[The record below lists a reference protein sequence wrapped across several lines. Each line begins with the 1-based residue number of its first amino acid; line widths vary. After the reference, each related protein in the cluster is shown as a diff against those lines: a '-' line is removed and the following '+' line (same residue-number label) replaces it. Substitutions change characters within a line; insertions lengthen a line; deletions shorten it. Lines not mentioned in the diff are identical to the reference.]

1 MTLFIRN
8 DNIKIIWDVLLMCP
22 LFNESFTTEISKKE
36 WFNQRISKVEKQL
49 GKNISIGDLRSINR
63 DTIKLIMS
71 DLKERYLSVSTDIES
86 RPKPMIIGSE
96 TDTPYMRRQNEYD
109 KMKSVYVPTQ
119 IDFRSGEVDQPIT
132 NMSELIE
139 QHVNERRKTLDVPS
153 AFLSNNINNI
163 SYTSNEI
170 ATTESIDTNMNW
182 RNESIATTESIDT
195 NMNWRNESIGDKK
208 ITWTTPIVEQEFIIP
223 PTLSMPIIQTKNE
236 SVLQLDELSLKVD
249 TVLQKLS
256 IITTY
261 LRCSFRP
268 TETNE
273 SVSIL
278 PSQRKRSSSF

>member
-22 LFNESFTTEISKKE
+22 LFNESFTTEQSKKE
-36 WFNQRISKVEKQL
+36 WFDQRISKVAKKL
-49 GKNISIGDLRSINR
+49 GNNVSIGDLRGINR

-71 DLKERYLSVSTDIES
+71 DLKERYLAVSTDIES

-109 KMKSVYVPTQ
+109 KMKSIYVPTQ

-153 AFLSNNINNI
+153 AFLSNDTTNNI
-163 SYTSNEI
+163 SWTSNEI
-170 ATTESIDTNMNW
+170 STTESV
-182 RNESIATTESIDT
+182 DT

-208 ITWTTPIVEQEFIIP
+208 VTWTTPVVEQEFIIP
-223 PTLSMPIIQTKNE
+223 PAMSTPMVQERLRSGGET
-236 SVLQLDELSLKVD
+236 LQLDELSLKVD
-249 TVLQKLS
+249 DVLQKLTT
-256 IITTY
+256 ITTY

-273 SVSIL
+273 GVSIL
-278 PSQRKRSSSF
+278 PSQRKRSASF

>member
-8 DNIKIIWDVLLMCP
+8 DNIKIIWDVVLMCP
-22 LFNESFTTEISKKE
+22 LFNESFTTDQSKKE
-36 WFNQRISKVEKQL
+36 WFNQRINKVEKQL

-71 DLKERYLSVSTDIES
+71 DLKEHYLSVSTDIAS
-86 RPKPMIIGSE
+86 RPKPIIIGSE

-153 AFLSNNINNI
+153 AFLSNDTTNNM
-163 SYTSNEI
+163 SWTSNEI
-170 ATTESIDTNMNW
+170 PTIESIDNNTNW
-182 RNESIATTESIDT
+182 RNE
-195 NMNWRNESIGDKK
+195 NGGDKK
-208 ITWTTPIVEQEFIIP
+208 VTWTTPIVEQEFIIS
-223 PTLSMPIIQTKNE
+223 PTLSVPMAQSKTETIE
-236 SVLQLDELSLKVD
+236 ELSLKVD

-256 IITTY
+256 VITNY
-261 LRCSFRP
+261 LTCHFRLI
-268 TETNE
+268 ETNLNATISPSQE
-273 SVSIL
+273 KKRERSVS
-278 PSQRKRSSSF
+278 F

>member
-1 MTLFIRN
+1 
-8 DNIKIIWDVLLMCP
+8 
-22 LFNESFTTEISKKE
+22 
-36 WFNQRISKVEKQL
+36 
-49 GKNISIGDLRSINR
+49 
-63 DTIKLIMS
+63 
-71 DLKERYLSVSTDIES
+71 
-86 RPKPMIIGSE
+86 
-96 TDTPYMRRQNEYD
+96 
-109 KMKSVYVPTQ
+109 
-119 IDFRSGEVDQPIT
+119 
-132 NMSELIE
+132 
-139 QHVNERRKTLDVPS
+139 
-153 AFLSNNINNI
+153 
-163 SYTSNEI
+163 
-170 ATTESIDTNMNW
+170 
-182 RNESIATTESIDT
+182 
-195 NMNWRNESIGDKK
+195 MNWRNESIGDKK

>member
-22 LFNESFTTEISKKE
+22 LFNESFTTEFSKKE

-139 QHVNERRKTLDVPS
+139 QHVNERKKTLDVPS
-153 AFLSNNINNI
+153 AFLSNNTNNI

-170 ATTESIDTNMNW
+170 TK
-182 RNESIATTESIDT
+182 TESIDT

-208 ITWTTPIVEQEFIIP
+208 ITWTTPIAEQEFIIP
-223 PTLSMPIIQTKNE
+223 PTLSMPIIQTKNG

-268 TETNE
+268 TETK

-278 PSQRKRSSSF
+278 PSQRKRSASF

>member
-22 LFNESFTTEISKKE
+22 LFNESFTTVQSKKE
-36 WFNQRISKVEKQL
+36 WFDQRISNVAKKL
-49 GKNISIGDLRSINR
+49 GNNISIGDLRGINR

-71 DLKERYLSVSTDIES
+71 DLKELYLAVSTDIES

-109 KMKSVYVPTQ
+109 KMKSIYVPAQ

-153 AFLSNNINNI
+153 AFLSNDTTNNI
-163 SYTSNEI
+163 SWSSNEI
-170 ATTESIDTNMNW
+170 TTTESV
-182 RNESIATTESIDT
+182 DT

-208 ITWTTPIVEQEFIIP
+208 VTWTTPIVEQEFIIP
-223 PTLSMPIIQTKNE
+223 PTMSIQTKNE
-236 SVLQLDELSLKVD
+236 SVLTQERLRSGGETLQLDELSLKVD
-249 TVLQKLS
+249 AVLQKLTT
-256 IITTY
+256 ITTY

-268 TETNE
+268 TETHE

>member
-22 LFNESFTTEISKKE
+22 LFNESFTTVQSKKE
-36 WFNQRISKVEKQL
+36 WFDQRISNVAKKL
-49 GKNISIGDLRSINR
+49 GNNISIGDLRGINR

-71 DLKERYLSVSTDIES
+71 DLKERYLAVSTDIES
-86 RPKPMIIGSE
+86 RPKPVIIGSE

-109 KMKSVYVPTQ
+109 KMKSIYVPAQ

-153 AFLSNNINNI
+153 AFLSNDTTNNI
-163 SYTSNEI
+163 SWSSNEI
-170 ATTESIDTNMNW
+170 TTTESV
-182 RNESIATTESIDT
+182 DT

-208 ITWTTPIVEQEFIIP
+208 VTWTTPIVEQEFIIP
-223 PTLSMPIIQTKNE
+223 PTMSIQTKNE
-236 SVLQLDELSLKVD
+236 SVLTQERLRSGGDTLQLDELSLKVD
-249 TVLQKLS
+249 DVLQKLTT
-256 IITTY
+256 ITTY

-268 TETNE
+268 TETHE

>member
-182 RNESIATTESIDT
+182 RNESI
-195 NMNWRNESIGDKK
+195 GDKK